1 MNNMYFNDSLYA
13 PRNTRNKQTQRV
25 FSILKAMGQQTPSQD
40 TPSRAEPQKDK
51 SEKLPIP
58 LKLNLSIREASE
70 YSNIGINRLEAM
82 LREPGCP
89 FVLFVGTKKLVKRE
103 PFERF
108 IAEKYAIG

>member
-1 MNNMYFNDSLYA
+1 MNNMYLKDNLYT
-13 PRNTRNKQTQRV
+13 PRNTRDKQTQRV
-25 FSILKAMGQQTPSQD
+25 FSVLKAMGKQASSQEA
-40 TPSRAEPQKDK
+40 PARAEPQKDK

-70 YSNIGINRLEAM
+70 YSNVGINRLEAL

-103 PFERF
+103 AFEQFLAQRH
-108 IAEKYAIG
+108 AI